1 MVATKEKMGIRFRE
15 IMLKLVFI
23 EMIKYIINRI
33 EDRMTI
39 IQINDKFPKL

>member
-15 IMLKLVFI
+15 IMFKLVFI